1 MQLTEEEQF
10 IEQRRQELLGKRREL
25 DKANSKINNQSI
37 IPIIPDNTP
46 SALQSVFSTDMDG
59 YNQFVTK
66 KPIITM
72 KSNVT
77 LPDKYSLETL
87 ANRKGSLYQ
96 GGKKSNKRAF
106 SKSNKRAFSKSN
118 KRAFSKSKSKSR
130 RDQRD
135 RRSH

>member
-1 MQLTEEEQF
+1 MPLTEEEQF

-37 IPIIPDNTP
+37 IPSITDNTP

-59 YNQFVTK
+59 YNPFVTK

-77 LPDKYSLETL
+77 LPDKYTLETL
-87 ANRKGSLYQ
+87 ANRKGSLYK
-96 GGKKSNKRAF
+96 GGKKSKKRY
-106 SKSNKRAFSKSN
+106 
-118 KRAFSKSKSKSR
+118 SKSKSR
-130 RDQRD
+130 RRD
-135 RRSH
+135 RRAH

>member
-1 MQLTEEEQF
+1 MPLTDEEQF
-10 IEQRRQELLGKRREL
+10 IQERRQELLGKQREL
-25 DKANSKINNQSI
+25 NKANSKINAPI
-37 IPIIPDNTP
+37 ITPIIPDNTP

-59 YNQFVTK
+59 YNPFVTK

-96 GGKKSNKRAF
+96 GGKKSKKRALNK
-106 SKSNKRAFSKSN
+106 SKTRAFSKSN
-118 KRAFSKSKSKSR
+118 KRAFSKSKSKG
-130 RDQRD
+130 D
-135 RRSH
+135 RRSR

>member
-1 MQLTEEEQF
+1 MPLTDEQEF
-10 IEQRRQELLGKRREL
+10 IQQRQQELLGKRREL
-25 DKANSKINNQSI
+25 DKANSKINAPI
-37 IPIIPDNTP
+37 ITPIIPDNTP

-59 YNQFVTK
+59 YNPFVTK

-96 GGKKSNKRAF
+96 GGKKSKKRAF
-106 SKSNKRAFSKSN
+106 SKSNKL
-118 KRAFSKSKSKSR
+118 AFSKSKSKSR

-135 RRSH
+135 RRSR